1 MTNKETI
8 KEPEIR
14 FIFFFLTV
22 IILALITGGYLYYH
36 HNIQAVQAAKEIE
49 LKVIAELKV
58 EQIQAWRNERLID
71 ASMNS
76 SGIIRKEIL
85 QWLRSPADQDLK
97 KLLSNHWQ
105 DLQDNAKYQNI
116 ILTSSTGKILLTLDS
131 SVTELESDALQLV
144 NRAIVTGH
152 VVFGDFYRCIQNERI
167 HLDLTVPIF
176 DDSETPLAA
185 LLLRTDPD
193 IFLYPFIQT
202 WPTLSESAETLIFR
216 QNGQEIVFLNRLRH
230 QPDSVLKTCIPLT
243 KTDNSAVQGVM
254 GKTGIIRGKDYRGEE
269 VVSYIQRIPDT
280 DWFMEAKIN
289 TDEIFSEAQTRG
301 GYILLL
307 FSLFV
312 AMAALVTIL
321 LLNRRKSNL
330 YRKLFSVEQQ
340 LSQSKAIMAAS
351 SDAIFVTDPITTRF
365 VEANDTAC
373 IRLGYSREELLNMTV
388 QEVNPIFPM
397 EDWSQYLKK
406 VHEKG
411 NLLIETF
418 HQKKDGTII
427 PVEVNVRSIQV
438 GGSEYLVS
446 TARDVTERN
455 RMEKELWEVSQRL
468 DLILAATQTNIDII
482 DHDYNLLYVDK
493 QWQKIYGDF
502 TNRKCYEYFLGLEKP
517 CEDCVIHEVMQ
528 TKQTVVLERTLFK
541 ENNRVIEVHT
551 IPLKD
556 ISGKW
561 VVAKFNIDITKQ
573 KRAEKALRE
582 SEEKFRLLVQSTD
595 DIIFTLDAQQRHTSV
610 YGQWLG
616 QSGLSEDK
624 FLGKT
629 AAEIFGEEAAEIHT
643 QSNLLALRGE
653 FVKYEWSAKLE
664 GKEHFYQTSLSPMK
678 NSEGKVFGL
687 VGIGRDITALKK
699 AEKAQRDIES
709 RFQKVVEG
717 APDAIYIETN
727 RQFNY
732 LNPASCKLFGAKS
745 PEELLGQ
752 PVMDRIHPSVRE
764 RARQRIHLLN
774 VEKQSVPL
782 IEQIYLRLDGSEVP
796 VEVTAVPI
804 FYQGKDGALAFV
816 RDITERK
823 KDEEEHSK
831 LAERIQISEKMEVIG
846 SLAGGIA
853 HDFNNLLSVITG
865 YTDLILS
872 SDCEDDSIRENL
884 TEVRK
889 ATERATA
896 LTQQLLTLSRKQVVH
911 PELIQLN
918 QIIIGME
925 KMLKQI
931 IGEKIDLIQTLSP
944 ELGLTLADPN
954 QLEQVV
960 MNLVV
965 NARDAM
971 PNGGKIIIET
981 ANVELDEK
989 YTAQHVDIFSGPY
1002 IMLTISDRGS
1012 GMDEQ
1017 TKLRIFEPFFT
1028 TKTKGTGLGLS
1039 TVYGIVKQNK
1049 GHIWVYSEPG
1059 EGTTFKI
1066 YLKRETLQK
1075 IIHKPTVPVESQ
1087 NPRGTET
1094 VLVVDDEQSVR
1105 NLVKKIL
1112 SNVGYTVLSAA
1123 SGPEALQILNQDEKQ
1138 VQLVLT
1144 DIVMPEMSGKKFSE
1158 HLLKLFPKM
1167 KIIYMSGYTDNAIQN
1182 NEIYKNQIISI
1193 ISKPFST
1200 ADLTHKVREVLDGV
1214 MLSKIEKNEKIV
1226 LTHKTR
1232 KNGVILQKKV
1242 PLLPIKIYEDLRQAT
1257 LAARYDDLVQIIEK
1271 IHSIDINLA
1280 ELLYQLVDEYNYDG
1294 ILDLIDD
1301 KGVGEK
1307 QYD

>member
-76 SGIIRKEIL
+76 SGVIRKEIL
-85 QWLRSPADQDLK
+85 QWLRSSTDQDLK
-97 KLLSNHWQ
+97 KLLTNHWQ

-502 TNRKCYEYFLGLEKP
+502 IDRKCYDYFLGLEEP
-517 CEDCVIHEVMQ
+517 CDYCIIHDVLQ
-528 TKQTVVLERTLFK
+528 TKQPVVLERILTK
-541 ENNRVIEVHT
+541 ENDRVIEVHT
-551 IPLKD
+551 IPIKD

-561 VVAKFNIDITKQ
+561 VVAKFNIDITKRKQ
-573 KRAEKALRE
+573 AEKALRE
-582 SEEKFRLLVQSTD
+582 SEEKFRLLVQSTN
-595 DIIFTLDAQQRHTSV
+595 DIIFTLDTQQRHTSV
-610 YGQWLG
+610 YGQWLVQG
-616 QSGLSEDK
+616 GLSEDK

-629 AAEIFGEEAAEIHT
+629 AAEFFGEEAAKIHT
-643 QSNLLALRGE
+643 QSNLLALQGE

-664 GKEHFYQTSLSPMK
+664 GEERFYQTSLSPMK

-709 RFQKVVEG
+709 QFQKVVEG
-717 APDAIYIETN
+717 APDVIYIQTN
-727 RQFNY
+727 YQFSY
-732 LNPASCKLFGAKS
+732 LNPAACKLFGAKS

-752 PVMDRIHPSVRE
+752 PVMDRFHPSARE
-764 RARQRIHLLN
+764 RIKQRIQLIN
-774 VEKQSVPL
+774 NEKKSVPL
-782 IEQIYLRLDGSEVP
+782 IEEIYLRLDGSEVP

-804 FYQGKDGALAFV
+804 SYQGKDGALVFV
-816 RDITERK
+816 RDITKRK
-823 KDEEEHSK
+823 KAEEERSK
-831 LAERIQISEKMEVIG
+831 LAERLQVSEKMEIIG

-872 SDCEDDSIRENL
+872 RNCKDDSIRENL

-918 QIIIGME
+918 QIFIGME

-931 IGEKIDLIQTLSP
+931 IGEKIDFILSLSP
-944 ELGLTLADPN
+944 ELGLILADPN

-971 PNGGKIIIET
+971 PNGGKLIIET
-981 ANVELDEK
+981 SNVELDEK
-989 YTAQHVDIFSGPY
+989 YVSQHIDVLPGQY
-1002 IMLTISDRGS
+1002 VMLSISDTGS

-1049 GHIWVYSEPG
+1049 GHVWVYSEPG

-1066 YLKRETLQK
+1066 YLRRETLQK
-1075 IIHKPTVPVESQ
+1075 IIHKPTVPVESK

-1112 SNVGYTVLSAA
+1112 SNVGYTVLSAE
-1123 SGPEALQILNQDEKQ
+1123 SGSEALKILNQDERR

-1144 DIVMPEMSGKKFSE
+1144 DIVMPEMSGEKFSQ
-1158 HLLKLFPKM
+1158 HLLKLFPHIKV
-1167 KIIYMSGYTDNAIQN
+1167 IFMSGFADSAVQN
-1182 NEIYKNQIISI
+1182 NEIDHDQVISI
-1193 ISKPFST
+1193 IGKPFSA

-1214 MLSKIEKNEKIV
+1214 IPSKIEKNEKMII
-1226 LTHKTR
+1226 THKTR
-1232 KNGVILQKKV
+1232 NNRVIPLKKLQ
-1242 PLLPIKIYEDLRQAT
+1242 LLPIKIYKDLRQAT

-1271 IHSIDINLA
+1271 IHSIDTNLA
-1280 ELLYQLVDEYNYDG
+1280 EILYQLVDEYNYDG
-1294 ILDLIDD
+1294 ILDLIDE
-1301 KGVGEK
+1301 KGGGEK
-1307 QYD
+1307 SDG